1 MDWREWIVRIQVI
14 LHSSLRR
21 LLPESAKGQTTLDF
35 PDGSRLRDV
44 VDFLIVPSGTLY
56 AVNGQL
62 EADGNR
68 LLAEGD
74 IVRFLRPSAGG

>member
-1 MDWREWIVRIQVI
+1 MRIQVI

-21 LLPESAKGQTTLDF
+21 LLPEDAKGRMTLDF
-35 PDGSRLRDV
+35 PHGSCLRDV
-44 VDFLIVPSGTLY
+44 ANFLIVPGGTLC

-62 EADGNR
+62 EADRDR

-74 IVRFLRPSAGG
+74 VVRFLRPSAGGQERI